1 MPLLHSCTQRKIKK
15 QLQKMHIPVS

>member
-15 QLQKMHIPVS
+15 